1 MSALVIRVLAS
12 SSEDTQWADLLWE
25 SGCCVTIQVRLCED
39 GKKKALCRHMASEKV
54 KVMGSPA
61 NSDTFLSFAKLVRT
75 MGITKQKEGE
85 DLHLRYN
92 NAPYNAAIH
101 KAAAV
106 LLPVLQPSGPCP
118 VQAAFRRIDLAFG
131 RELLSN
137 QYSKISK
144 LVSLGKSGASA
155 SRPAAT
161 VTAWLVDQLLLALRG
176 KQVLPSKA
184 TEQWL
189 DRDRKS
195 GSPGFWPCCL
205 VILQAQV
212 ANKCS
217 CQR

>member
-1 MSALVIRVLAS
+1 M
-12 SSEDTQWADLLWE
+12 WPK
-25 SGCCVTIQVRLCED
+25 C
-39 GKKKALCRHMASEKV
+39 
-54 KVMGSPA
+54 
-61 NSDTFLSFAKLVRT
+61 
-75 MGITKQKEGE
+75 
-85 DLHLRYN
+85 
-92 NAPYNAAIH
+92 
-101 KAAAV
+101 
-106 LLPVLQPSGPCP
+106 LQPRDDGCRSSTQPTTRRLTSFHFVRWRLRFQRTQFWDVTPWCGVPMAIAFQQGRRQPEVLCGPCP
-118 VQAAFRRIDLAFG
+118 VQAAFRLAFG
-131 RELLSN
+131 RDLLSN

-161 VTAWLVDQLLLALRG
+161 VTAWLVDQLLLLRG
-176 KQVLPSKA
+176 KQV
-184 TEQWL
+184 L